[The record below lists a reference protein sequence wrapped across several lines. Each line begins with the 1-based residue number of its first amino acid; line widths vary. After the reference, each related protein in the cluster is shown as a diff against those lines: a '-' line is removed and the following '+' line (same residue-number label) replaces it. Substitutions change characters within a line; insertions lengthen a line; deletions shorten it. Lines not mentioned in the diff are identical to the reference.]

1 MVLVAE
7 SGNNRRPTS
16 TRQGKY
22 WKPCFNFAKGT
33 CHFGDS
39 CRYVH
44 DANARVGTS
53 NSTFNKGRGTNTNN
67 TNELL
72 NKLLNQLGNLGL
84 HPTVAKTTTHT
95 PPPIA
100 FVASPLLTAPA
111 QHMPN
116 VPSAQQLY
124 GSSVLG
130 QAQQVQS
137 NANGSAATSGQ
148 ATVLLHAFTTGTLHD
163 PSTGVWNVTPPNW
176 VAAEYGSGACYFSDQ

>member
-1 MVLVAE
+1 MVRSLLIAEEIRLKSKALTLPVDSSSPMVLVAE

-100 FVASPLLTAPA
+100 FVASP
-111 QHMPN
+111 
-116 VPSAQQLY
+116 
-124 GSSVLG
+124 
-130 QAQQVQS
+130 
-137 NANGSAATSGQ
+137 
-148 ATVLLHAFTTGTLHD
+148 
-163 PSTGVWNVTPPNW
+163 
-176 VAAEYGSGACYFSDQ
+176 